1 MNLTLNLLLCAVV
14 LACGCAA
21 EEDTKPAITLEVA
34 AEPSAAPEAAPLHAA
49 AWVKGKPVDLA
60 KLRGKKVAVVEFWA
74 TWCPPCRESIP
85 YLSAL
90 QKKYA
95 DQAVFIGVTDEPLET
110 VKPFVEK
117 MGDGIAYTIM
127 VDDQD
132 QTSDAYMAAFK
143 EEYIPH
149 AFIVD
154 KSGKI
159 VFHANP
165 MDDTFEPALEKAIAA
180 T

>member
-1 MNLTLNLLLCAVV
+1 MNLTLNLLLCAAV

-21 EEDTKPAITLEVA
+21 DEKSKPEITLKVA
-34 AEPSAAPEAAPLHAA
+34 AEKPLDPEAAPLHAA
-49 AWVKGKPVDLA
+49 AWVKGKPVDLV
-60 KLRGKKVAVVEFWA
+60 KLRGKKVAVIEFWA

-85 YLSAL
+85 HLSAL

-95 DQAVFIGVTDEPLET
+95 DKVVFIGVTDEPLET

-132 QTSDAYMAAFK
+132 KTSAAYMAAFK

-159 VFHANP
+159 VFHAHP
-165 MDDTFEPALEKAIAA
+165 MEDTFEPALEKAVAA
-180 T
+180 K